1 MGRLS
6 WGIPLEE
13 VMNMKTESEAEA
25 LEGACPKSVA
35 LICQGVLG
43 VPIEPGNSVGVCL
56 TVR

>member
-1 MGRLS
+1 
-6 WGIPLEE
+6 
-13 VMNMKTESEAEA
+13 MNMKTESEAEA

-35 LICQGVLG
+35 LIRQGVLG